1 MTNKEFNRREFMKVA
16 GRCAVVMA
24 TGSGCALFSTSGTK
38 GKSRSHYNVF
48 SKGKIGQLKLKN
60 HIIKSA
66 TAVSAVLEDGHFLQE
81 GYDIYSAWARGGAS
95 MIVSGH
101 MTVVPMQEGTFPH
114 TLNRIDND
122 GFLPQLG
129 KLADTVHDADPECKI
144 IAQINHIGNHPL
156 MHAKGVGP
164 SPVPWPFKKDMVPH
178 SLTVKEIKD
187 IENSFIA
194 AAKRAKEAGF
204 DGVELHAAHLFLL
217 YSFLTPLTNKRTDHY
232 GGSTHNRVRIIREI
246 VEGIKGSVGGQF
258 PVLLKVNSYDVP
270 EGGVNIK
277 NFPELA
283 HELSQ
288 TGIDA
293 LHLSG
298 ANPAKK
304 DIDSP
309 EDQSYHA
316 VFAKAIDVSIPVIV
330 TGGNKSIELME
341 KLYHPGTIDFF
352 GLARPLILE
361 PDLPNRWLN
370 GEGDA
375 ECDCISCNECIL
387 YYVIK
392 NHKLLECRQV

>member
-1 MTNKEFNRREFMKVA
+1 MTNKEFSRREFMKVA
-16 GRCAVVMA
+16 GGSAAVMLA
-24 TGSGCALFSTSGTK
+24 GGGCTLFSTSGTK
-38 GKSRSHYNVF
+38 GEARGHYKVF
-48 SKGKIGQLKLKN
+48 SKGKIGRLKLKN

-66 TAVSAVLEDGHFLQE
+66 TAAGAVLEDGHFLLE
-81 GYDIYSAWARGGAS
+81 GYDIYSAWAKGGVS

-101 MTVVPMQEGTFPH
+101 MTVAPIQEGTFPH

-129 KLADTVHDADPECKI
+129 KLADTVHDADSECRI
-144 IAQINHIGNHPL
+144 IAQINHVGNHPL
-156 MHAKGVGP
+156 MHDKGVGP
-164 SPVPWPFKKDMVPH
+164 SPAPWPFKKDMVPH
-178 SLTVKEIKD
+178 SLSAKEIID
-187 IENSFIA
+187 IENEFIT

-204 DGVELHAAHLFLL
+204 DGVEIHAAHLFLL
-217 YSFLTPLTNKRTDHY
+217 YSFLTPLTNKRTDNY
-232 GGSTHNRVRIIREI
+232 GGSTYNRVRIIREI
-246 VEGIKGSVGGQF
+246 VDGIKSSVGGQF
-258 PVLLKVNSYDVP
+258 PVLLKVNSYDIP
-270 EGGVNIK
+270 EGGVNIE

-298 ANPAKK
+298 AIPAKK

-309 EDQSYHA
+309 EDQSYHS
-316 VFAKAIDVSIPVIV
+316 VFAKAIDVPIPVIV

-341 KLYHPGTIDFF
+341 KLYHPGKIDFF

-370 GEGDA
+370 GEGPA
-375 ECDCISCNECIL
+375 ECACISCNECAL
-387 YYVIK
+387 YYVLK